1 MAENIIKIWKEK
13 NIDHVNFNF
22 SCGGDSMNDT
32 SIEIFDK
39 EGELV
44 QDSELETYFD
54 DKTYNNVDFYVN
66 SDGHY
71 QGEFGVVTIEFD
83 EDENDFTYSK
93 SSSSEWSES
102 SVNEAEIELTDEEVK
117 FVADYVLNIN
127 GGEDDIQ
134 TNYKKDFILTNEQ
147 EETLKGLEEKIS
159 EFAQDYTP
167 IELNDIE
174 GEMNEWHTYTTNEE
188 GEELKLVDN
197 MLTLSITKSF
207 DVIKED

>member
-1 MAENIIKIWKEK
+1 MQEIIKIWKEK
-13 NIDHVNFNF
+13 NIDHINFNF

-44 QDSELETYFD
+44 QDGELESYFD
-54 DKTYNNVDFYVN
+54 DQTYENVEFYVN

-71 QGEFGVVTIEFD
+71 QGEFGVVEITLNDD
-83 EDENDFTYSK
+83 EDDFEYSK
-93 SSSSEWSES
+93 SSSSEWNES
-102 SVNEAEIELTDEEVK
+102 CDNEVEIELTDEEAQ

-127 GGEDDIQ
+127 GGEDDIK

-147 EETLKGLEEKIS
+147 EETLQGLEGKIS

-167 IELNDIE
+167 KNEE
-174 GEMNEWHTYTTNEE
+174 GEMNEWHSYTTNEE
-188 GEELKLVDN
+188 GKELKLVDN

-207 DVIKED
+207 DIIKEDE

>member
-1 MAENIIKIWKEK
+1 MTENIIKIWKEK

-44 QDSELETYFD
+44 EDSELETYFD
-54 DKTYNNVDFYVN
+54 DQAYKNVGFYVN

-93 SSSSEWSES
+93 SSSSEWNES
-102 SVNEAEIELTDEEVK
+102 CNNEVEIELSDKETK

-127 GGEDDIQ
+127 GGEDEIQ

-167 IELNDIE
+167 NDVE
-174 GEMNEWHTYTTNEE
+174 GEMNEWHTFTTNEE
-188 GEELKLVDN
+188 GKELKLVGN

-207 DVIKED
+207 DIIKED

>member
-1 MAENIIKIWKEK
+1 MTENIIKIWKEK

>member
-39 EGELV
+39 EGKLV
-44 QDSELETYFD
+44 QDSEVEDYFND
-54 DKTYNNVDFYVN
+54 QTYNNVEFYEN

-71 QGEFGVVTIEFD
+71 QGEFGVVTITLND
-83 EDENDFTYSK
+83 EEDDFEYSK

-102 SVNEAEIELTDEEVK
+102 SVNEAEIELTDEEAK

>member
-54 DKTYNNVDFYVN
+54 DKTYNNVEFYVN

-102 SVNEAEIELTDEEVK
+102 SVNEAEIELTDEEAK

-167 IELNDIE
+167 NDVK
-174 GEMNEWHTYTTNEE
+174 GEINEWHTYTTNEE

-197 MLTLSITKSF
+197 VLTLSITKSF

>member
-54 DKTYNNVDFYVN
+54 DKTYNNVEFYVN

-102 SVNEAEIELTDEEVK
+102 SVNEAEIELTDEEAK

-167 IELNDIE
+167 NDIE

-197 MLTLSITKSF
+197 MLTLSINKSF

>member
-54 DKTYNNVDFYVN
+54 DKTYNNVEFYVN

-167 IELNDIE
+167 NDIE